1 MLRSSADLA
10 SLVGMIKG
18 KQGRPLLRLYARAN
32 PDVVISPTVV
42 EMQKRMMKILKT
54 LIEST
59 TKSFYRWKNG
69 SCIIC
74 PPQIVPGHEEPVTF
88 SFYDDIQS
96 HTSCLKAMLAF
107 HTHLSKTAAKID
119 KTFARYKRY
128 SNLWETP
135 DERRLRIEKW
145 LKGNQRTVVEYDE
158 KLKHYRNVIRDCE
171 AMPANVIIDFVNI
184 STSALHLDIKAEA
197 EAWMFTICSFLRDN
211 AKAALDGELLR
222 VGNLRSE
229 LQKNPE
235 SIDDFKALLQKIS
248 DTIQQSTD
256 IEAIR
261 VDIQERYSLLK
272 YYEYSQSLES
282 DEISA
287 AEDLCSDWVIA
298 VGQCKTKSLEVAKI
312 KRQFAATTA
321 KDELDFLGESDS
333 FWNRVTTEGP
343 AAPDL
348 QLENLV
354 EQCGLYLQEQK
365 NLVHKKESIA
375 SAMKL
380 FGLEPSTYTSLIKAT
395 ECLNLVKEIS
405 NLYADFREATRVWSG
420 TLFFTGLNIETLL
433 SGVAAFSQR
442 HKKLPKGCQ
451 KYQSYDRV
459 GKAIES
465 FQASLP
471 LISELKSEAM
481 RPRHWARLLPS
492 KEINPNTFTLEE
504 LFALNL
510 GAVSDLVTEIV
521 TQAGKEVAIEKGL
534 DETENTWR
542 NQSLDMYRYMR
553 DGKDRGYC
561 LRATEEVTLLLDDNL
576 MNLNS
581 MGASKFCGPFIENVR
596 GWEKKLSLIGEVL
609 EAWLQVQRKWQY
621 LESIFEGE
629 DIKQQ
634 LPAATKKFE
643 KIDQTWSKLM
653 TESYRDKNVLRA
665 CCVEGRLDVLK
676 NMATELD
683 ACQKSLSDF
692 LDSKRNSFARF
703 FFISDDEMLSIL
715 GSSDV
720 TAVQEHCLKMFD
732 NCKNLIFARQN
743 KVVVGMLS
751 SEGEILN
758 FKTATAAEGPVEFWM
773 TAVLAEMRSSLHLI
787 MKEAVF
793 HYPKMNRIRWIDAN
807 LGMSVN
813 GGSQLWWTWQVED
826 GFRRVQQAGE
836 KHAIKNLNVLLT
848 SQLNDLV
855 AELRKELSSQQ
866 RKKINTLVIIDVHS
880 RDIVDSFV
888 RDSILDE
895 REFAWE
901 SQLRYYW
908 VRSEDDVRVR
918 QCTFTTAFGYEYM
931 GLNGRLV
938 ITPLTDR
945 CYMTLTQALSFRL
958 GGIAI
963 FDRPLVVFSI
973 SVLFDFVLL
982 YGRCSCW
989 TCRYRENRNDKGFG
1003 EGHHTLL
1010 RCLQLW

>member
-1 MLRSSADLA
+1 LLQIEEVTVGTNSGRAPLLKQYYNFWENKILQALLKLVLRASADLA
-10 SLVGMIKG
+10 TLVGMVKG
-18 KQGRPLLRLYARAN
+18 KQGRPLIRLYARAN

-42 EMQKRMMKILKT
+42 ELQKRLMKILKT

-74 PPQIVPGHEEPVTF
+74 PPQIVAGHEEPIVF

-96 HTSCLKAMLAF
+96 HASCLKAMLAF
-107 HTHLSKTAAKID
+107 HTYLSKTAAKIE
-119 KTFARYKRY
+119 KTFAKYKRY
-128 SNLWETP
+128 SSLWETP
-135 DERRLRIEKW
+135 DERRVIVEKW
-145 LKGNQRTVVEYDE
+145 LKGNLRGVVEFDE
-158 KLKHYRNVIRDCE
+158 KLKHYRNIVRDCDS
-171 AMPANVIIDFVNI
+171 MPATMMIDFVNV
-184 STSALHLDIKAEA
+184 STSALHLDIKTEA
-197 EAWMFTICSFLRDN
+197 QAWMSTICSFLRDN
-211 AKAALDGELLR
+211 AKAALDSELLR
-222 VGNLRSE
+222 VSNLRDE

-235 SIDDFKALLQKIS
+235 TIDDFKALLQKIS
-248 DTIQQSTD
+248 DTVEHSAD
-256 IEAIR
+256 IDATR

-272 YYEYSQSLES
+272 YYEYSESLEA
-282 DEISA
+282 EEFA
-287 AEDLCSDWVIA
+287 AAGNLCSDWIAA
-298 VGQCKTKSLEVAKI
+298 VGECKAKSLEVAKI
-312 KRQFAATTA
+312 KRQFASTTA
-321 KDELDFLGESDS
+321 KDELDFLGESDT
-333 FWNRVTTEGP
+333 FWQRVTNEGP
-343 AAPDL
+343 ASPEL
-348 QLENLV
+348 QLDNLV
-354 EQCGLYLQEQK
+354 EQCTAYTQELK
-365 NLVHKKESIA
+365 VLVQRKEAIA

-380 FGLEPSTYTSLIKAT
+380 FGLEPATYTSLIKAQD
-395 ECLNLVKEIS
+395 CLNSIKDIAS
-405 NLYADFREATRVWSG
+405 LYADFRESTRVWSG
-420 TLFFTGLNIETLL
+420 TLFFTGLNMETLL
-433 SGVAAFSQR
+433 SGVAAYTQR
-442 HKKLPKGCQ
+442 HKKLPKTCQ
-451 KYQSYDRV
+451 RYLSYERV
-459 GKAIES
+459 GKAVDA

-471 LISELKSEAM
+471 LIGELKSDAM

-542 NQSLDMYRYMR
+542 NQSLDMYRYLR

-561 LRATEEVTLLLDDNL
+561 LKATEEVTLLLDDNL

-581 MGASKFCGPFIENVR
+581 MGASKFVGPFIDNVR

-634 LPAATKKFE
+634 LPAASKKFE

-653 TESYRDKNVLRA
+653 SESYKDKNVLRA

-676 NMATELD
+676 NMALELD

-751 SEGEILN
+751 SENEILN
-758 FKTATAAEGPVEFWM
+758 FKTAVAAEGPVETWM
-773 TAVLAEMRSSLHLI
+773 TAVLAEMRASLHVI
-787 MKEAVF
+787 MKESVF

-836 KHAIKNLNVLLT
+836 KHAIKNLNALLS

-918 QCTFTTAFGYEYM
+918 QCTFVTAFGYEYM

-958 GGIAI
+958 GGI
-963 FDRPLVVFSI
+963 
-973 SVLFDFVLL
+973 
-982 YGRCSCW
+982 
-989 TCRYRENRNDKGFG
+989 
-1003 EGHHTLL
+1003 
-1010 RCLQLW
+1010 